1 MLLDDVIGNNFA
13 ILAWGVDPKWGLDA
27 HTMQQWQNLGVKFI
41 QVLPAIQLRN
51 EKRQTFEGVMT
62 VGEIGTDIRTWFGQT
77 DQSIV
82 VLRPDRFVAALAI
95 PQTLNK
101 ISKQLF
107 AKIHVK

>member
-1 MLLDDVIGNNFA
+1 
-13 ILAWGVDPKWGLDA
+13 
-27 HTMQQWQNLGVKFI
+27 MQQWQNLGVKFI